1 MFWTDWNKH
10 LERLSINDIENFVKT
25 NNRGSACVCASIRAQ
40 TLSRTVNCMMYYET
54 LLRILANLEQVNEDT
69 IDDSSF

>member
-1 MFWTDWNKH
+1 MLNTFLLKQ
-10 LERLSINDIENFVKT
+10 
-25 NNRGSACVCASIRAQ
+25 NNRGSSCVRASIRVQ
-40 TLSRTVNCMMYYET
+40 TLSRTVSCMMYYET